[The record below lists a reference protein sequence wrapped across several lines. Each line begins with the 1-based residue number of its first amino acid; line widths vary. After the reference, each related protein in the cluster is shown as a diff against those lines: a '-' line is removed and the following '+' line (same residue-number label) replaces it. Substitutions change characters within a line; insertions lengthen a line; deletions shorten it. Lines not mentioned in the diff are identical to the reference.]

1 MKRSYHSNLAF
12 LDLLF
17 NTLLCFVAL
26 FAIALLVISPNND
39 DKKIDIKAEFLITA
53 SWPKDINDD
62 IDLYVEDPFGNIVYF
77 KKQEAGLMHL
87 DRDDLGN
94 SNDRIQTELG
104 MVEYDDNREMVT
116 IRGIISGQYVVNIHA
131 YSKREGIPVPVLVTI
146 EKINPFSTIVSKTIT
161 LNEPGQEETVCRFIL
176 NSNGDVVSIN
186 ELPKSFTRN
195 AW

>member
-1 MKRSYHSNLAF
+1 
-12 LDLLF
+12 
-17 NTLLCFVAL
+17 
-26 FAIALLVISPNND
+26 
-39 DKKIDIKAEFLITA
+39 
-53 SWPKDINDD
+53 
-62 IDLYVEDPFGNIVYF
+62 
-77 KKQEAGLMHL
+77 MHL